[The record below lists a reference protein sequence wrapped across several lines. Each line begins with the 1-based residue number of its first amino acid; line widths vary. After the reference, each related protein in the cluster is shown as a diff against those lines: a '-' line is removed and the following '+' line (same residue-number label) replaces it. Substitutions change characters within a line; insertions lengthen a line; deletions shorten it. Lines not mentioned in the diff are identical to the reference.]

1 MTNPIPSFNS
11 YLSAKNSTPAFLD
24 QNDDSRPK
32 KMDPGP
38 PGNNWGL
45 QAGSLCA
52 SLRDNFRVS
61 LEQNQLVSN
70 KSVFKVSSE
79 QYQMAA
85 NPQSLHEYYEDAI
98 EHHVNF
104 RVHLFFQQAIACYN
118 THVHYESTHTNGQFF
133 QAKNLHL
140 LDQWGNQ
147 KDIPFDAAHSA
158 TIPTL
163 KYCSLQGYKELVG
176 PDFAPAYYTFLEDS
190 HFENMHNSTNS
201 LPKFVNIIDN
211 LIDGK
216 GKNARSLRGFTV
228 FLINELAQCKLT
240 PQDAT
245 RRFLVELDR
254 IICKKSWKKG
264 LKEEKRLVLAH
275 YHEAVQGM
283 IQDANLSSNDPHA
296 HLLFDRLMGVN
307 LSKDRFEETDLI
319 RRLVY
324 SRKYQLIQEGFFTET
339 KIHRIIDRYLPY
351 NDKNRQQ
358 RHRIRCAVLYYA
370 GLNEDLKTV
379 LEKLFSVSYH
389 VLKSDWN
396 AMQEIGKEFFRES
409 DIFILNLKY
418 YFDNALRDIRVAVQN
433 FRTLEQDYQEA
444 LIRDFQMQLRHWS
457 DAEFDHELSQQ
468 ISQTIIR
475 ENKKPQPNWQKIQE
489 VNSLHFSPKSDHR
502 ANQRLK
508 RSHIKV
514 IAKTLKVNPD
524 HFFGSF
530 FASDTHLSGG

>member
-1 MTNPIPSFNS
+1 MTNPISSFNS

-24 QNDDSRPK
+24 QNDASRPK

-45 QAGSLCA
+45 QAGGLSA
-52 SLRDNFRVS
+52 SLRDNFRAS

-70 KSVFKVSSE
+70 KSAFKVSSE
-79 QYQMAA
+79 QFHMAS

-104 RVHLFFQQAIACYN
+104 RVNLFFQQAIACYN
-118 THVHYESTHTNGQFF
+118 TNVHYESTNTNGQFF
-133 QAKNLHL
+133 QAKNLRL
-140 LDQWGNQ
+140 IDAWGNQ

-163 KYCSLQGYKELVG
+163 KYCSLESYKFDFG
-176 PDFAPAYYTFLEDS
+176 PLFTPDYYTFLEDS

-211 LIDGK
+211 MIDGK
-216 GKNARSLRGFTV
+216 GKNARSLRPFTV

-245 RRFLVELDR
+245 RHFLVELDR
-254 IICKKSWKKG
+254 MICEKSFQNN
-264 LKEEKRLVLAH
+264 LNEEKRLVLAH

-283 IQDANLSSNDPHA
+283 IQEANLSSNDPHA
-296 HLLFDRLMGVN
+296 HLFFDRLMDVN
-307 LSKDRFEETDLI
+307 LSKDRLEETDLI

-351 NDKNRQQ
+351 EDRQQ

-379 LEKLFSVSYH
+379 LEKLFCVSYPI
-389 VLKSDWN
+389 LKSDWK
-396 AMQEIGKEFFRES
+396 AMQEIGREFSREL
-409 DIFILNLKY
+409 DIFILNLKF

-444 LIRDFQMQLRHWS
+444 LIRDFQMQLRNWS
-457 DAEFDHELSQQ
+457 DGEFDHKLSQQ
-468 ISQTIIR
+468 IAQTIIR
-475 ENKKPQPNWQKIQE
+475 EKNKPQPNWQKIQE
-489 VNSLHFSPKSDHR
+489 VNSLHFSPNSGHR
-502 ANQRLK
+502 PNQRLK

-530 FASDTHLSGG
+530 FASDAHLSGR